1 MPTLAGRDMT
11 AREAARARKLMQTM
25 YGTAVPPGAH
35 STTSDISISRNP
47 AYPAKKPRAKVPP
60 LLLPPSSPPLRP
72 ETAVAS
78 PMLVDEVSQELLLT
92 EERSKRAARLE
103 EEASS
108 STALLE
114 QLRAESKEA
123 QGRAVRAA
131 ENRHLAEKKAWERE
145 IETLQ
150 RQLQEQVRITFS
162 SYCSVDIVSLSTGV
176 SRAPVSERNS
186 STRANATEAQVGV

>member
-1 MPTLAGRDMT
+1 MRLAVYDCGGMPTLAGRDMT

-35 STTSDISISRNP
+35 STTSDISISRHP

-72 ETAVAS
+72 EAAVAS

-92 EERSKRAARLE
+92 EERSTRAARLE

-131 ENRHLAEKKAWERE
+131 ERRTLRKARPWRRPL
-145 IETLQ
+145 TPLP
-150 RQLQEQVRITFS
+150 VA
-162 SYCSVDIVSLSTGV
+162 SLTPQCYTG
-176 SRAPVSERNS
+176 P
-186 STRANATEAQVGV
+186 